1 MRKEGTDVDD
11 LRGSA
16 TERLAQL
23 DALAPGD
30 VTAEWLTRQ
39 LRAAL
44 RELAEVEPVA
54 DAEADRREDY

>member
-1 MRKEGTDVDD
+1 MDD

>member
-1 MRKEGTDVDD
+1 MDD

-23 DALAPGD
+23 DALAAGD
-30 VTAEWLTRQ
+30 VTAEWLSRQ

-54 DAEADRREDY
+54 DAEAGRREDY